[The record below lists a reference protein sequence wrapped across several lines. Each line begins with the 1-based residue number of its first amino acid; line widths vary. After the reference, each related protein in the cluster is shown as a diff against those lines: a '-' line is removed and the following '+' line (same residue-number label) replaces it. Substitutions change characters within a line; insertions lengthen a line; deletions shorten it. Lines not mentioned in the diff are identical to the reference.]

1 MLRPGQ
7 TRDSAGSASSAPG
20 SSWLTGIELRG
31 SSAEAAPVLA
41 ADVDPASTV
50 VDPVLRGRLQW
61 FAGTGLC
68 GRGRH
73 REGLR
78 LLTASLAGARGSGD
92 RWAEAAALVELA
104 LHTPAEGRE
113 RAELGAVLFQES
125 GDRWGQLRATRAL
138 ALAAERDGDRGR
150 AERLY
155 HAALPVAEELGLW
168 AEAVETLTWLGRTA
182 LADGDAPQAAE
193 LYERALALAAER
205 AYGRGEA
212 RAEIGLGLTARLR
225 GDRDAARRHLN
236 RALAKSPSAD
246 HAAEAAAAL
255 AELDLTP
262 RV

>member
-1 MLRPGQ
+1 MELPLASSPGTFAATLPTVTHDFLTVTRGYTAGHALRGARPAG
-7 TRDSAGSASSAPG
+7 RLGRRGSAGQGPRSQSARPPG
-20 SSWLTGIELRG
+20 G
-31 SSAEAAPVLA
+31 S
-41 ADVDPASTV
+41 
-50 VDPVLRGRLQW
+50 
-61 FAGTGLC
+61 
-68 GRGRH
+68 
-73 REGLR
+73 
-78 LLTASLAGARGSGD
+78 AGARGSGD

-138 ALAAERDGDRGR
+138 ALAAERDGDRAR

-155 HAALPVAEELGLW
+155 RAALPVAEELGLW
-168 AEAVETLTWLGRTA
+168 AEAVEILTWLGRTA